1 MSAFSTMTACPY
13 PGCVGGLVS
22 GHACDICGGSGEL
35 DRVVVALAQAK
46 IALTARY
53 IRGEYAVDR
62 THPAIIVTWSS
73 DLFRRSDENEAHRTA
88 ESMLRYAGLDA
99 IFMASAVYVSG
110 VLAPVR
116 EADGVLVDSD
126 RRGHELSGYLP
137 PSEEAEPCSEA
148 A

>member
-1 MSAFSTMTACPY
+1 MSRAFSTLTACPF

-35 DRVVVALAQAK
+35 DRVVVALTEATQRLAK
-46 IALTARY
+46 RY

-73 DLFRRSDENEAHRTA
+73 DNFSRREEDEAHRAA
-88 ESMLRYAGLDA
+88 ESMLRYMGLDA
-99 IFMASAVYVSG
+99 VAMAGAVYVGG

-116 EADGVLVDSD
+116 EADGELVPDTS
-126 RRGHELSGYLP
+126 RGHELSG
-137 PSEEAEPCSEA
+137 EDFEVA

>member
-1 MSAFSTMTACPY
+1 VSRAFTTLTACPF

-35 DRVVVALAQAK
+35 DRVTVALAQAK

-62 THPAIIVTWSS
+62 TNPAIIVTWSS
-73 DLFRRSDENEAHRTA
+73 DNFRRSDENEAHREA
-88 ESMLRYAGLDA
+88 ESMLRYMGLDA
-99 IFMASAVYVSG
+99 WFLPRTGAVYIRG
-110 VLAPVR
+110 VLAPVV
-116 EADGVLVDSD
+116 EADGELVPDTA
-126 RRGHELSGYLP
+126 RGHELSG
-137 PSEEAEPCSEA
+137 EDFDVAERVA

>member
-1 MSAFSTMTACPY
+1 MSRAFSTLTGCPF

-35 DRVVVALAQAK
+35 DRVTVALAQAK

-73 DLFRRSDENEAHRTA
+73 DLFSRREENEAHREA
-88 ESMLRYAGLDA
+88 ESMLRYMGLDA
-99 IFMASAVYVSG
+99 VFMAGAVYVG
-110 VLAPVR
+110 GALAPVR
-116 EADGVLVDSD
+116 EADGELVPDTS
-126 RRGHELSGYLP
+126 RGHDLSG
-137 PSEEAEPCSEA
+137 EDFEVA